1 MILDNGTITNPR
13 QAIDCAQFR
22 TLVRARKSGV
32 DITNSDI
39 DLIIKAAFEEIVC
52 YLIRDYKG

>member
-1 MILDNGTITNPR
+1 MLDNGTITNHR

-22 TLVRARKSGV
+22 TLVRARKFSV

-39 DLIIKAAFEEIVC
+39 DLIIKAAFEEIDC
-52 YLIRDYKG
+52 YLIRDYQE